1 MTDRRSDRLAVLHAR
16 LSEAAVDPAAWPAA
30 LEAVAGALGAVGAAY
45 ILSDN
50 STGRVEWASFVGP
63 SADRKADYIDH
74 YAGLDPYRP
83 RLDAAPIR
91 QWLRLSECLPD
102 TVLRRSE
109 WYNDFVVRAGV
120 GDILGVRLFASPAR
134 TVIFGI
140 HRGLYQRRFD
150 PMPARQFDPLVEAL
164 AKSARLHTE
173 LRDLGWKSAVALQ
186 ALDRLAAGV
195 IVTDGEGRV
204 FEMNSAAECI
214 VQRADGLKLGQ
225 GKLAAVRG
233 GDDDKLASF
242 IATAAAPEARAGS
255 IGRMLVGRRGTGRR
269 AYALVVA
276 PLGTASAVFDRPLAM
291 ILVTDPDGLAPS
303 ERDVAEFFGL
313 SPAES
318 RLAAAL
324 LAGKRLRG
332 LAADTGVQ
340 ISTLRTQLSSILE
353 KVGVERQT
361 DLVRVLASV
370 PVVTVPMPETK

>member
-1 MTDRRSDRLAVLHAR
+1 
-16 LSEAAVDPAAWPAA
+16 
-30 LEAVAGALGAVGAAY
+30 
-45 ILSDN
+45 
-50 STGRVEWASFVGP
+50 
-63 SADRKADYIDH
+63 
-74 YAGLDPYRP
+74 
-83 RLDAAPIR
+83 
-91 QWLRLSECLPD
+91 
-102 TVLRRSE
+102 
-109 WYNDFVVRAGV
+109 
-120 GDILGVRLFASPAR
+120 
-134 TVIFGI
+134 
-140 HRGLYQRRFD
+140 
-150 PMPARQFDPLVEAL
+150 
-164 AKSARLHTE
+164 
-173 LRDLGWKSAVALQ
+173 
-186 ALDRLAAGV
+186 
-195 IVTDGEGRV
+195 
-204 FEMNSAAECI
+204 
-214 VQRADGLKLGQ
+214 
-225 GKLAAVRG
+225 
-233 GDDDKLASF
+233 
-242 IATAAAPEARAGS
+242 
-255 IGRMLVGRRGTGRR
+255 MLVGRRGTGRR